1 MEAASDMPPS
11 RGTDALDSGLALDQL
26 ELVMRNLKPN
36 VVLMPVLAA
45 VACVMFSRW
54 IPLPD
59 LLTWFALV
67 TLGALPQAAM
77 AAALAR
83 REPRAQDARKW
94 VALATASY
102 LAFTA
107 AWSSMGLLLWAP
119 HDILNNMLIMLLLA
133 CTLAGS
139 AAVSG
144 ASLPVSMAGLINYG
158 AVLVLLPLREG
169 GEVYNGLSLLALCYA
184 GYMVHVS
191 RSIHRTARDM
201 LLLRHDKN
209 ELIEA
214 LAMSKAI
221 SDAARE
227 RAEAASQAKSQ
238 FLANMSHEL
247 RTPLNAILGFSE
259 MIHTGALGKDGERH
273 IEYAHIIYDSGHH
286 LLALINDILD
296 LAKIEAG
303 GLHLYEARLNL
314 RKLIGESVRLMAP
327 RAGAGGIALTSEL
340 APDLADLWA
349 DERAVKQVLLNLLSN
364 AVKFTPPRGRI
375 TIFGYQNAD
384 RSLTL
389 GVRDTGIGIAADDQA
404 RVFQHFGQG
413 RHDVATADKGTGL
426 GLPIVKGLVDA
437 HGGWLE
443 LTSSVG
449 EGTCVTIHFPPE
461 RLRPHAALQDAG

>member
-1 MEAASDMPPS
+1 MELASDMPPS
-11 RGTDALDSGLALDQL
+11 SGTEALDSRLALDQL
-26 ELVMRNLKPN
+26 KLVMRNLKPN

-54 IPLPD
+54 IPLSD

-67 TLGALPQAAM
+67 VLGALPQAAT
-77 AAALAR
+77 ATAFAR
-83 REPRAQDARKW
+83 ADPPAHQARKW
-94 VALATASY
+94 VALAAGSY
-102 LAFTA
+102 FAFTA
-107 AWSSMGLLLWAP
+107 AWSSMGLFLWAP

-144 ASLPVSMAGLINYG
+144 ASLPVSMVGLVNYG
-158 AVLVLLPLREG
+158 AVLVLLPLRNG
-169 GEVYNGLSLLALCYA
+169 GDIYDGLSVLALCYA

-201 LLLRHDKN
+201 LLLRQDKN

-214 LAMSKAI
+214 LADAKDA
-221 SDAARE
+221 SDIARE
-227 RAEAASQAKSQ
+227 RAESASRAKSQ

-259 MIHTGALGKDGERH
+259 MIHTGTLSKDSERH
-273 IEYAHIIYDSGHH
+273 IEYARIIYDSGHH
-286 LLALINDILD
+286 LLTLINDILD

-303 GLHLYEARLNL
+303 GLQLHEVRLDL
-314 RKLIGESVRLMAP
+314 GRLIGESVRLMTP
-327 RAGAGGIALTSEL
+327 RIHSGGVALTCEL
-340 APDLADLWA
+340 APDLGDLWA
-349 DERAVKQVLLNLLSN
+349 DERAIKQVLLNLLSN
-364 AVKFTPPRGRI
+364 AAKFTPPGGRI
-375 TIFGYQNAD
+375 TIFARPEAD
-384 RSLTL
+384 GSLAL
-389 GVRDTGIGIAADDQA
+389 GVRDTGLGIAKADQA

-413 RHDVATADKGTGL
+413 RHDVVTSDKGTGL

-443 LTSSVG
+443 LTSAVG
-449 EGTCVTIHFPPE
+449 EGTCVTIHFPPQ
-461 RLRPHAALQDAG
+461 RLHPHAALRDAV

>member
-1 MEAASDMPPS
+1 MEPASDMPPS
-11 RGTDALDSGLALDQL
+11 GGTNALDGRLALDQL
-26 ELVMRNLKPN
+26 KLVMRNLKPN

-54 IPLPD
+54 IPLPR
-59 LLTWFALV
+59 LLTWFGLV
-67 TLGALPQAAM
+67 VLGALPQAAI
-77 AAALAR
+77 AASFAR
-83 REPRAQDARKW
+83 RDPPAQEAHKW
-94 VALATASY
+94 VALAAGSY
-102 LAFTA
+102 FAFTA
-107 AWSSMGLLLWAP
+107 AWSSMGLFLWAP

-144 ASLPVSMAGLINYG
+144 ASLPVSMTGLASYG
-158 AVLVLLPLREG
+158 AVLVLLPLRQS
-169 GEVYNGLSLLALCYA
+169 GEVYAGLSVLALCYA

-209 ELIEA
+209 DLIEA
-214 LAMSKAI
+214 LAGAKAA
-221 SDAARE
+221 SDSARE
-227 RAEAASQAKSQ
+227 RAEAASLAKSQ

-259 MIHTGALGKDGERH
+259 MIHTGALGQDSKRH

-286 LLALINDILD
+286 LLTLINDILD
-296 LAKIEAG
+296 LARIEAG
-303 GLHLYEARLNL
+303 GLQLHESRFDLGRL
-314 RKLIGESVRLMAP
+314 IAECVRLMTP
-327 RAGAGGIALTSEL
+327 RIHSGGIALACEL
-340 APDLADLWA
+340 APELGDLQA
-349 DERAVKQVLLNLLSN
+349 DERAIKQVLLNLLSN
-364 AVKFTPPRGRI
+364 ATKFTPPGGRI
-375 TIFGYQNAD
+375 TIFVHCEAD
-384 RSLTL
+384 GSLAL
-389 GVRDTGIGIAADDQA
+389 GVRDTGLGIAKADQA

-413 RHDVATADKGTGL
+413 RHDVVTTDKGTGL

-443 LTSSVG
+443 LTSAVG

-461 RLRPHAALQDAG
+461 RLHPHVVLQDAV